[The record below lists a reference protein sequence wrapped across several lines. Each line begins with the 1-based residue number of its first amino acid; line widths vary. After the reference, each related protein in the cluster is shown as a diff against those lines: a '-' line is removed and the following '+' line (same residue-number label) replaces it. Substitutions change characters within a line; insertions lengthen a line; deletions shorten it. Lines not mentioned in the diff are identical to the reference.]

1 MKNLPPDFFG
11 TLRYYAIEIAT
22 TIIFLW
28 GIGKS
33 VLHELGQ

>member
-1 MKNLPPDFFG
+1 MKNLPPDFFRN
-11 TLRYYAIEIAT
+11 LRYYAIEIAT

-28 GIGKS
+28 WIAKS